1 MKKIETNEAPGA
13 IGPYSQGYIAG
24 GFVFTSGQI
33 PVDPATG
40 EIPEGIAAQAERSC
54 RNVEAILR
62 AAGADMTCVVKTTC
76 FLADM
81 GDFAAFNEV
90 YAKYFTGRP
99 ARSCVAVKA
108 LPMGALCEIETIACL
123 DDVIEE

>member
-1 MKKIETNEAPGA
+1 MKIIETKNAPGA
-13 IGPYSQGYIAG
+13 IGPYSQGYEAN
-24 GFVFTSGQI
+24 GFVYTSGQI

-40 EIPEGIAAQAERSC
+40 SIPEGIAAQAERSC
-54 RNVEAILR
+54 QNVGAILE
-62 AAGADMTCVVKTTC
+62 AAGANFENVVKTTC

-90 YAKYFTGRP
+90 YAKYFVSRP

-108 LPMGALCEIETIACL
+108 LPKGVLCEIEAIA
-123 DDVIEE
+123 VK

>member
-1 MKKIETNEAPGA
+1 MKVLETKNAPGA
-13 IGPYSQGYIAG
+13 IGPYSQAWTAG
-24 GFVFTSGQI
+24 DFIFTSGQI

-40 EIPEGIAAQAERSC
+40 EVPAGIAAQAEQSC
-54 RNVEAILR
+54 KNVGAILE
-62 AAGADMTCVVKTTC
+62 AAGAGFDKVFKTTC

-90 YAKYFTGRP
+90 YAKYFTSKP

-108 LPMGALCEIETIACL
+108 LPKGVLCEIEAIA
-123 DDVIEE
+123 VK